1 MSEESGRC
9 PICGEYLDHYGRSV
23 LCYNPK
29 CPLYLEAGPL
39 VALIGA
45 LVDLVQ
51 DRPRPIETAPKDRP
65 FYAHTRDGQ
74 KLLLKYKHPMENLP
88 EGYEDVAEAIG
99 DWYSWKAV
107 LGATHYGMDICALT
121 LNMGFTGWTPVE
133 EGKP

>member
-23 LCYNPK
+23 LCYNTK

-51 DRPRPIETAPKDRP
+51 DRPTPIETAPKDRP
-65 FYAHTRDGQ
+65 FYAHTMDGQ
-74 KLLLKYKHPMENLP
+74 TIKMHYHSDSMTQPGFISGIDGVNRVWFWE
-88 EGYEDVAEAIG
+88 ED
-99 DWYSWKAV
+99 
-107 LGATHYGMDICALT
+107 MDVI
-121 LNMGFTGWTPVE
+121 FTGWTPVE
-133 EGKP
+133 EEKP